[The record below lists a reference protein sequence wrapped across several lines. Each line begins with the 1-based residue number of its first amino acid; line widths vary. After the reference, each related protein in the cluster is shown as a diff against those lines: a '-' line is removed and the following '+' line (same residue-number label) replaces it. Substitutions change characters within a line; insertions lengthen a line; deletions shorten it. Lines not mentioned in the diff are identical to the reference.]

1 MKKILFTMS
10 IICSLLLTSHP
21 ADSIAGERPDNY
33 TVIKIGQYSP
43 TGDLDDL
50 GFDSKIVLGINY
62 GRYLNKNLVLEAGL
76 EVFGSDY
83 EEGPVNT
90 YFTGFATPI
99 LTAKGVI
106 LKGRFEFYGG
116 GGFGLYQT
124 KLDLNAP
131 SGDVDESDTVFG
143 YHILAGLAFDVTP
156 YWYLGL
162 EGKQL
167 WTGESDFKIVKTD
180 ADGRFI
186 TLNLG
191 LRW

>member
-1 MKKILFTMS
+1 MKRVLYAMS
-10 IICSLLLTSHP
+10 FICSLLLISHP
-21 ADSIAGERPDNY
+21 TDSIGGERPDNY

-43 TGDLDDL
+43 AGDLDDL
-50 GFDSKIVLGINY
+50 GFDNKIVLGINY
-62 GRYLNKNLVLEAGL
+62 GRYINKNLVLEGGL

-83 EEGPVNT
+83 EEGLVNI

-99 LTAKGVI
+99 LTAKGVFP
-106 LKGRFEFYGG
+106 KERFEFYGG

-124 KLDLNAP
+124 KYDYNYL
-131 SGDVDESDTVFG
+131 STEIDENDTVFG
-143 YHILAGLAFDVTP
+143 YHILVGLGFDVTP

-162 EGKQL
+162 EVKQL
-167 WTGESDFKIVKTD
+167 WTGESDFKIEKTD
-180 ADGRFI
+180 ADGRFT